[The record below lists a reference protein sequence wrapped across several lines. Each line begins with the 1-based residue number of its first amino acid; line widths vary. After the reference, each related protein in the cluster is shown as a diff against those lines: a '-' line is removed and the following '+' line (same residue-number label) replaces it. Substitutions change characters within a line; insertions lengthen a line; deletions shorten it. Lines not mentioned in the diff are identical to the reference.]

1 MLQASC
7 DEDPA
12 VDNCVLPVNANIVL
26 SNVGVGQIT
35 EAHVSIDIFANNA
48 TSSSFQGIWHNPKDM
63 ISTVI
68 RVILPVGYYV
78 CQQKEGIIFSTL
90 QGGPNGV
97 RGLTGSGGLRQVIA
111 EPKGRIVTEP
121 RPGVLKRTGDSIDSA
136 DPCQPLCKER
146 VFEMETFHVQG
157 CELLADGNTDAC
169 RPTTSAIPGNESR
182 ITFTI
187 ANVRNPETRSRNA
200 ITGVHGEL
208 DSAAA
213 TGSVQFGVQIFK
225 KVIEIR
231 NGNRIP
237 RLTMRYYNNR
247 INDRQLN
254 SSIFTWFD
262 RTPNRPVI
270 LRENNL
276 WNASVS
282 FESAIKN
289 ELTTAVVH
297 MHIASIVPYNGFIRI
312 VFPVSFLVLDN
323 LVTSVEVWTKS
334 ANREWLRPF
343 PKSIDGLYV
352 YHKSEFVPL
361 SSRIDRPAGAALYR
375 VLEGELYE
383 LFQESGLR
391 ALQNPVVLEQTQH
404 WIHGNADGKTNL
416 TILVTR
422 ATISSNHE
430 LMVVIDQVRTPE
442 RLQTLDFLVLTGSDN
457 VTSVVH
463 DKRVVTS
470 FPLGPNVLRDPLV
483 QLTTYEVG
491 AESVFAKFS
500 FKIVNRLW
508 RNSTILVRL
517 PLADFRFEGDSVPA
531 LSDQNSL
538 SGPDPLLIHRTQIS
552 TDKRFWELTLK
563 FPKGDGTSICG
574 NAPEGDLRFCF
585 DAAIRFDI
593 GGFKNRRFAGPSTE
607 DIYIET
613 RGSTADQLE
622 VLDKIRLRVS
632 SDLVPSNLYERSLG
646 FPARVSGRGDIAVT
660 FSINNP
666 VKADSEITL
675 RFSALFQISPDTR
688 VLGIGDDVSW
698 ECAVIA
704 APCAVPCAC
713 ALNRSND
720 KSILALPAY
729 DWVNQDGFNEITIY
743 RRFVRGHRDLSP
755 GSNVTIMVTN
765 VQSPRFAVTP
775 QLHITTFFYGSSG
788 LGSTPFKIDSSVFTA
803 GVLLPALMADASISL
818 SANNAGDMNTVS
830 VRFTILN
837 GWDAAGRMT
846 VEFPPD
852 FDLTDARVAPTE
864 LPTTLVRATCDA
876 NLQCLDNTFNFNKSG
891 EGFWNGSFTLE
902 AHESFLY
909 DYDSAGNGVDGGFSG
924 EIRDPAD
931 CTHPVHIPNG
941 TNVSNS
947 SLSCRAKV
955 LSLRRTERV
964 VSAIRFPAVYSLTS
978 CSRSA
983 PSDCSQICNPLL
995 SITTNCTQVNR
1006 HQRWTNVTESASYIP
1021 ANALLTMHI
1030 KGVRNPSYS
1039 SLTREGSLVQSIVT
1053 VRTLLPQGLA
1063 VDGNDDVALPDV
1075 QPAEMLTP
1083 GLALKD
1089 SRAFN
1094 NTHLMVKFNLSN
1106 PLPAGGSI
1114 RVTFPISASFSGT
1127 VSQDQIVRFKSTD
1140 GDEFDEDLKI
1150 TSYVGNVLMITRP
1163 AIGVSIKSASML
1175 LAVRNRPGASGDSGA
1190 WKVETIVEAF
1200 NLDSRIVEHYDFAPV
1215 PITTAN
1221 FRSSSVTVL
1230 SLAGDFAAS
1239 PKPIAGR
1246 AVYVR
1251 LDLEVNQQI
1260 ALQDNLFLR
1269 LSDGIILPAPPA
1281 EVLVT
1286 FDCGNSNASASSCSA
1301 GEATDTCAWI
1311 ETAAVLSED
1320 RQTLTLSRRQW
1331 SLLVPPRG
1339 THSQTGEKLSFI
1351 IHGAMARKTEGPMSP
1366 FTITH
1371 EGVTQDGPR
1380 PFEIDTLSPS
1390 PYEKLETCLLEK
1402 GDVRISQ
1409 NSSAANVT
1417 ITTSFVLCHD
1427 LAAGDLIG
1435 FVFDRFYGCDK
1446 YFCDAHDQA
1455 DAFSVAADSSIAI
1468 VSASIS
1474 GITFHSYSQGTG
1486 FSLRVPVD
1494 LGQGTHF
1501 SLLISGLR
1509 NPMAMPGTRHKIT
1522 VETQEASS
1530 KAAFGRAASTLVPS
1544 GGFMKSMTPV
1554 RLLTFSPGYVSS
1566 ACYLSGTVETTYD
1579 IVVGMG
1585 NAPGYIIVTVP
1596 DGFAI
1601 SGPDLALTTM
1611 TINGNLIFNA
1621 RVPHKVDQD
1630 KIHLPLP
1637 DFVQKES
1644 RITFKISGITTA
1656 AYAHLKRNKI
1666 AMSIIS
1672 GDATVSEFVDGFQLA
1687 ASQLHDVAYVAS
1699 NPFTST
1705 PTELSFGM
1713 TLTREMSFIN
1723 SIEVHLNSLFTFTS
1737 NNVVEAVKF
1746 KSSAMAPT
1754 DPLAGLEISSSS
1766 GNSDILVWVE
1776 PDGKRFSM
1784 GVAFTAASDTQPDA
1798 GTNSFKITGAPAA
1811 GTNSQKV
1818 NRY

>member
-7 DEDPA
+7 DADPA
-12 VDNCVLPVNANIVL
+12 VDNCVLPVNANIVF
-26 SNVGVGQIT
+26 SNLGVGQIT
-35 EAHVSIDIFANNA
+35 EAHVSIDVFANNA
-48 TSSSFQGIWHNPKDM
+48 TSSSFQAIWHSPKDM

-78 CQQKEGIIFSTL
+78 CQQQEGIFSSL

-97 RGLTGSGGLRQVIA
+97 RGLRGSGGFRQVIP
-111 EPKGRIVTEP
+111 EPKGKIVTQP
-121 RPGVLKRTGDSIDSA
+121 RPGVLKRTGDDIDSA

-146 VFEMETFHVQG
+146 VFEMETFHLQG
-157 CELLADGNTDAC
+157 CELLGDGGNNDAC
-169 RPTTSAIPGNESR
+169 RPRSSAIPGNESR
-182 ITFTI
+182 IAFTI
-187 ANVRNPETRSRNA
+187 ANVRNPEMRSRNA

-231 NGNRIP
+231 NGNKIP

-254 SSIFTWFD
+254 SSIFMWFD
-262 RTPNRPVI
+262 RTSNSPVI
-270 LRENNL
+270 LRENDL

-282 FESAIKN
+282 FESAAKN

-297 MHIASIVPYNGFIRI
+297 MHIASPVPYNGFIRI
-312 VFPVSFLVLDN
+312 VFPVSFLVLND

-334 ANREWLRPF
+334 VNREWLRPF
-343 PKSIDGLYV
+343 PKSIDGLYM

-361 SSRIDRPAGAALYR
+361 SSKTNRPAGAALYR

-404 WIHGNADGKTNL
+404 WIHDNADGKTNL

-422 ATISSNHE
+422 APISRNHE

-457 VTSVVH
+457 MTSVLHDRRIVTSM
-463 DKRVVTS
+463 T
-470 FPLGPNVLRDPLV
+470 LGPNVLRDPLV

-491 AESVFAKFS
+491 AESVFANFS

-508 RNSTILVRL
+508 RNSTILVRI
-517 PLADFRFEGDSVPA
+517 PLADFRFEGENVPV
-531 LSDQNSL
+531 LSDQNSM

-552 TDKRFWELTLK
+552 KDKRFWELTLK

-574 NAPEGDLRFCF
+574 NAPDGDLRFCF

-613 RGSTADQLE
+613 RGSTADQFE
-622 VLDKIRLRVS
+622 VLDKISLQVS
-632 SDLVPSNLYERSLG
+632 SDLVPSSLYVRSLA

-666 VKADSEITL
+666 MKADSEITL
-675 RFSALFQISPDTR
+675 RFSALFQISLGTR
-688 VLGIGDDVSW
+688 VLGMGDDVSW
-698 ECAVIA
+698 QCAVIP
-704 APCAVPCAC
+704 APCAVQCAC
-713 ALNRSND
+713 ALTRSKN
-720 KSILALPAY
+720 KSGNTTLALPAY
-729 DWVNQDGFNEITIY
+729 DWVNQDGLNEITIY

-755 GSNVTIMVTN
+755 GSNVTIIVTN
-765 VQSPRFAVTP
+765 VQSPTFAVTP

-788 LGSTPFKIDSSVFTA
+788 LGSAVFEIDTSVFTA
-803 GVLLPALMADASISL
+803 GVLLPAFMADASISL
-818 SANNAGDMNTVS
+818 GANHAGDMNTVS

-876 NLQCLDNTFNFNKSG
+876 SLQCLDNTFNFNKSG
-891 EGFWNGSFTLE
+891 QGFWNGSFTLE

-909 DYDSAGNGVDGGFSG
+909 VFDSAGNGVDGDFSG

-931 CTHPVHIPNG
+931 CSHPVHIPNG
-941 TNVSNS
+941 TNASNS
-947 SLSCRAKV
+947 SLSCRAQI

-964 VSAIRFPAVYSLTS
+964 LSAIRFPAVYSLVS

-983 PSDCSQICNPLL
+983 PSDCSQICDSLL
-995 SITTNCTQVNR
+995 SINTNCTQIDQFR
-1006 HQRWTNVTESASYIP
+1006 RWTNVTESASYIP
-1021 ANALLTMHI
+1021 AKTLVTVHI
-1030 KGVRNPSYS
+1030 KGVRNPTYS
-1039 SLTREGSLVQSIVT
+1039 ARTREGSLVQSILK
-1053 VRTLLPQGLA
+1053 VRTLLSQGLA
-1063 VDGNDDVALPDV
+1063 VDGNDGVALPDV

-1083 GLALKD
+1083 GLALRD

-1094 NTHLMVKFNLSN
+1094 NTHVMVKFNLSN

-1114 RVTFPISASFSGT
+1114 RVTFPMSASFSGT
-1127 VSQDQIVRFKSTD
+1127 VSQVQLVHFKSTD
-1140 GDEFDEDLKI
+1140 GDEFDEDLEI
-1150 TSYVGNVLMITRP
+1150 TSYFGNVLMIARP
-1163 AIGVSIKSASML
+1163 AAGVSIESASML
-1175 LAVRNRPGASGDSGA
+1175 LAVSNRPGAAGDSGA

-1200 NLDSRIVEHYDFAPV
+1200 NLDSRIVEHYAFAPV

-1221 FRSSSVTVL
+1221 FRSSSITVL
-1230 SLAGDFAAS
+1230 SLSGDVAAS
-1239 PKPIAGR
+1239 PRPVAGR

-1269 LSDGIILPAPPA
+1269 LSDGILLPAPPA

-1286 FDCGNSNASASSCSA
+1286 FYCGNSNASASSCSK

-1339 THSQTGEKLSFI
+1339 TYSQTGEKLSFT

-1390 PYEKLETCLLEK
+1390 PYEKLEPCLLEE

-1417 ITTSFVLCHD
+1417 INASFVLCHD
-1427 LAAGDLIG
+1427 LVAGDLIG

-1446 YFCDAHDQA
+1446 HFCDAHDQA
-1455 DAFSVAADSSIAI
+1455 DAYSVAADSNIAI

-1474 GITFHSYSQGTG
+1474 GIKFHSYSQGTG
-1486 FSLRVPVD
+1486 FSLQVPVD
-1494 LGQGTHF
+1494 LGQGTRV
-1501 SLLISGLR
+1501 SVLVSGLQ
-1509 NPMAMPGTRHKIT
+1509 NPMAIPGTRHKIT

-1544 GGFMKSMTPV
+1544 GGFIKSRTPV

-1585 NAPGYIIVTVP
+1585 NARRPGYIMVTVP
-1596 DGFAI
+1596 DGF
-1601 SGPDLALTTM
+1601 SVSDLALTSM
-1611 TINGNLIFNA
+1611 TIHGAQVFS
-1621 RVPHKVDQD
+1621 VPKKVDQD
-1630 KIHLPLP
+1630 KIYLPLP

-1656 AYAHLKRNKI
+1656 AYAHIKRNTI

-1672 GDATVSEFVDGFQLA
+1672 GNVTVSESVDGFQLA
-1687 ASQLHDVAYVAS
+1687 ASALHDVAYGALY
-1699 NPFTST
+1699 PFTST
-1705 PTELSFGM
+1705 LTEMSFGM
-1713 TLTREMSFIN
+1713 TLTREMRFIN
-1723 SIEVHLNSLFTFTS
+1723 SIEVHLNSLFTS
-1737 NNVVEAVKF
+1737 NNVVAAVKF

-1754 DPLAGLEISSSS
+1754 DPLAGLVTSSSS
-1766 GNSDILVWVE
+1766 GNSDFLVWVE

-1784 GVAFTAASDTQPDA
+1784 GVAFTAASVTQPGA
-1798 GTNSFKITGAPAA
+1798 GTNSFKITGANAA

-1818 NRY
+1818 NR